1 MRDFLL
7 ALKFS
12 FSHYSIFPISF
23 KKSDDLSKKEI
34 LALMIT
40 FFPLVG
46 LIIGLVIVGLHS
58 LLLSKFGLY
67 GAIFS
72 AIFYM
77 VLYGFIHTEAI
88 IDVVDAIYA
97 KLGGKDSY
105 KVIKEPTVGAMG
117 VLYAFSF
124 ILLKVT
130 FTVYL
135 LQSSLFAE
143 FLSILIVSRFGVYV
157 VIYISSFKSSF
168 ITALK
173 GGLRVHYVI
182 YSLIVYLLIGSY
194 ITIDFILFML
204 YGVILALLIS
214 KLLHKMV
221 GFINGD
227 ILGATL
233 ELVELIILFTT
244 LAISYR

>member
-77 VLYGFIHTEAI
+77 GYMDLYIQRQLF
-88 IDVVDAIYA
+88 DVVDGH
-97 KLGGKDSY
+97 LWQRLWGGK
-105 KVIKEPTVGAMG
+105 
-117 VLYAFSF
+117 
-124 ILLKVT
+124 
-130 FTVYL
+130 
-135 LQSSLFAE
+135 
-143 FLSILIVSRFGVYV
+143 
-157 VIYISSFKSSF
+157 
-168 ITALK
+168 K
-173 GGLRVHYVI
+173 G
-182 YSLIVYLLIGSY
+182 
-194 ITIDFILFML
+194 
-204 YGVILALLIS
+204 
-214 KLLHKMV
+214 
-221 GFINGD
+221 
-227 ILGATL
+227 
-233 ELVELIILFTT
+233 
-244 LAISYR
+244 

>member
-46 LIIGLVIVGLHS
+46 LIIGLVIVGLYY
-58 LLLSKFGLY
+58 LFFSKFGLY
-67 GAIFS
+67 GAIFC

-77 VLYGFIHTEAI
+77 VMYGFLHTEAI

-105 KVIKEPTVGAMG
+105 KVIKEPTVG
-117 VLYAFSF
+117 LW
-124 ILLKVT
+124 
-130 FTVYL
+130 
-135 LQSSLFAE
+135 
-143 FLSILIVSRFGVYV
+143 
-157 VIYISSFKSSF
+157 
-168 ITALK
+168 
-173 GGLRVHYVI
+173 GLVC
-182 YSLIVYLLIGSY
+182 L
-194 ITIDFILFML
+194 
-204 YGVILALLIS
+204 
-214 KLLHKMV
+214 
-221 GFINGD
+221 
-227 ILGATL
+227 
-233 ELVELIILFTT
+233 
-244 LAISYR
+244 

>member
-12 FSHYSIFPISF
+12 LSYFSIFPISF

-40 FFPLVG
+40 LYPLVG
-46 LIIGLVIVGLHS
+46 LIIGLVIVGLYY
-58 LLLSKFGLY
+58 LFFSKFGVY
-67 GAIFS
+67 GAIFC

-77 VLYGFIHTEAI
+77 VMYGFLHTEAI

-105 KVIKEPTVGAMG
+105 KVIKEPTIGAMG

-124 ILLKVT
+124 ILLKVSVV
-130 FTVYL
+130 VYI
-135 LQSSLFAE
+135 LQSNLFAE
-143 FLSILIVSRFGVYV
+143 FLSVLIVSRFGVYTL
-157 VIYISSFKSSF
+157 IDTFDFKSTFMTS
-168 ITALK
+168 IK
-173 GGLRVHYVI
+173 EGLRWYHVMFALI
-182 YSLIVYLLIGSY
+182 FYSTIGSIISPY
-194 ITIDFILFML
+194 FLIFLIFGT
-204 YGVILALLIS
+204 ILAFFISTLLS
-214 KLLHKMV
+214 RAV

-233 ELVELIILFTT
+233 ELVELIIFFTI

>member
-1 MRDFLL
+1 MQNFLL

-12 FSHYSIFPISF
+12 ISYFSIFPISF
-23 KKSDDLSKKEI
+23 RESDNLSKREI

-40 FFPLVG
+40 LFPLVG
-46 LIIGLVIVGLHS
+46 FIIGLVVVVIDS
-58 LLLSKFGLY
+58 LFFSKLGVY
-67 GAIFS
+67 GAVFS

-77 VLYGFIHTEAI
+77 LMYGFIHTEAI

-124 ILLKVT
+124 TLLKVT
-130 FTVYL
+130 AVVYIL
-135 LQSSLFAE
+135 ESSLYGE
-143 FLSILIVSRFGVYV
+143 FLSILIVSRFS
-157 VIYISSFKSSF
+157 IYILIDTFDFKSQF
-168 ITALK
+168 IMSLK
-173 GGLRVHYVI
+173 EGLRWYHTLSV
-182 YSLIVYLLIGSY
+182 LILYLTIGSI
-194 ITIDFILFML
+194 ITPYFIIFILF
-204 YGVILALLIS
+204 GVVLALLIS
-214 KLLHKMV
+214 TLLSKMV

-233 ELVELIILFTT
+233 ELVELTLLFTT
-244 LAISYR
+244 VAISYR